1 LQIYILILKIMKKL
15 LKVGNKKK
23 TVRIIPIPIEL
34 LIINLMILSVT
45 VIMIQ
50 ILKILK
56 LIPLITIRIIPVM
69 ILLLINQN
77 KRIDIR

>member
-1 LQIYILILKIMKKL
+1 MLILKIMKKL

>member
-1 LQIYILILKIMKKL
+1 MKKL